1 MSLEMFAPTS
11 APAAPA
17 ANPQPA
23 SQAQT
28 QPSEQPDVNL
38 DAGLVQ
44 EQDQS
49 QGRTIEDRARD
60 MGWVDQAEFRGDPT
74 KWRPADQFV
83 QRAYDEPKIAQS
95 MLAKLESRLEERERE
110 FDRRVRG
117 LERMQSTALTRQRD
131 AMLAQYDTA
140 MRDAAAVGDLD
151 KFDKL
156 QAARTA
162 AARDHNLTIAESR
175 WADEPAPQPKR
186 PQSKMSA
193 ADNMAVSQ
201 WLEQNQWATRDME
214 LSAVAETMSN
224 VIARQHPGLDA
235 NQHLAEVARRV
246 KQRYPEKFGVRQ
258 QNGNGNGAPS
268 VEGGSRIPNGNGNG
282 MFSKL
287 PREAQAEAMRAVKA
301 GSYKNVNDWAAV
313 YFEGERA

>member
-1 MSLEMFAPTS
+1 MSLEMFAPTPVS
-11 APAAPA
+11 AAPA
-17 ANPQPA
+17 ANQQPA
-23 SQAQT
+23 PQQQA
-28 QPSEQPDVNL
+28 PIEQPDVNL
-38 DAGLVQ
+38 DAGIGQ
-44 EQDQS
+44 EVDQ
-49 QGRTIEDRARD
+49 QHGRTIEDRARD
-60 MGWVDQAEFRGDPT
+60 MGWVDQAEFKGDPT
-74 KWRPADQFV
+74 KWRSADQFV

-131 AMLAQYDTA
+131 AILAQYDQA
-140 MRDAAAVGDLD
+140 MRDAAAVSDLD

-156 QAARTA
+156 QAAKA
-162 AARDHNLTIAESR
+162 IAARDHNLSIAESR
-175 WADEPAPQPKR
+175 WSDEPVQPQKR
-186 PQSKMSA
+186 PQSKMSS

-201 WLEQNQWATRDME
+201 WLEQNQWATRDPE
-214 LSAVAETMSN
+214 LGAIAETYSN

-235 NQHLAEVARRV
+235 NQHLAEVSRRV

-258 QNGNGNGAPS
+258 QNGNGVPS
-268 VEGGSRIPNGNGNG
+268 VEGGSRIPSGNGG
-282 MFSKL
+282 GLFSKL

-301 GSYKNVNDWAAV
+301 GSYKNVNDWATV

>member
-1 MSLEMFAPTS
+1 MSLEMFAPTP
-11 APAAPA
+11 APVSPA
-17 ANPQPA
+17 ANQQPAPQP
-23 SQAQT
+23 QL
-28 QPSEQPDVNL
+28 QPEQPDVNIEVG
-38 DAGLVQ
+38 AGQ
-44 EQDQS
+44 EVDPQ

-60 MGWVDQAEFRGDPT
+60 MGWVDQADFKGDPT

-140 MRDAAAVGDLD
+140 MRDAAAVGDME

-156 QAARTA
+156 QAGRAN
-162 AARDHNLTIAESR
+162 AARDHNLSIAESR
-175 WADEPAPQPKR
+175 WADEPAQQPRR
-186 PQSKMSA
+186 PQSKMSP

-201 WLEQNQWATRDME
+201 WLETNQWATRDPE
-214 LSAVAETMSN
+214 LGAIAETYSN

-235 NQHLAEVARRV
+235 NQHLAEVTRRV

-258 QNGNGNGAPS
+258 QNGNGAPS
-268 VEGGSRIPNGNGNG
+268 VEGGSRIPGGNGNG

-287 PREAQAEAMRAVKA
+287 PREAQAEAMRAVKS
-301 GSYKNVNDWAAV
+301 GSYKNVNDWASV